1 MILKARKVNE
11 MKKLLTTISL
21 IISFIVLFAKSS
33 TAQYV
38 MKEADEQYYLF
49 NYSKA
54 IDLYSQAFKKQK
66 TLHAAEQLGDSYRLM
81 HDYKNAESWYA
92 IAIALP
98 ESRLANR
105 PENILKYAE
114 ALQNNSKYTE
124 AKTQYLSYLV
134 SSRAPDEERI
144 KRLMMS
150 CDSAIKWMKQ
160 PGWVNI
166 SNEKALNSEKSDW
179 GWTKNDKSVIFTSD
193 RINNSKLPSA
203 DKDKPLL
210 KFDGGDIYPST
221 KVYGWTGNSYLRLY
235 QLDGDSA
242 KLFPID
248 AGTDYH
254 VGAASFIADGNQMYF
269 TLTRKEGKEKRD
281 EKGTST
287 INIEIYSSIKDPATG
302 VWGQLIGF
310 EHNNA
315 RLYST
320 GDPFIT
326 PDGKTLYFV
335 SDMEGGKGG
344 TDIYYSTKNAQGG
357 WDAPVNMAAINT
369 AGNERTP
376 TIGPNGFYFASDGR
390 IGMGGLDIFKAIGT
404 GNKFTDVQNLR
415 YPINSPQDDFAYV
428 STGKNTGYFSSE
440 RVGGLGSDDIYSFV
454 ERPKP
459 ILAFR
464 VEGTVIDKSTQTPL
478 ASSVVTLKKSNGSN
492 LIVETDETG
501 KFKFDLD
508 GGLTYLLTGEKTSYI
523 TDNQGITTAGLT
535 ESLVIRK
542 DLFLSPIVLDQEI
555 ALDNIY
561 YDLDKADIRP
571 DAAVELNKLIKILK
585 DNPTI
590 WIELGSHTDS
600 RASDSYNKDLSQRR
614 ADAAVNYIVN
624 VGGINRNRIT
634 AKGYGETRLVNGCKN
649 GVSCTIQQHQANRR
663 TEFTIVK
670 K

>member
-1 MILKARKVNE
+1 
-11 MKKLLTTISL
+11 MKKILTTSSL
-21 IISFIVLFAKSS
+21 IIAFTVLLIQSS

-38 MKEADEQYYLF
+38 IKEADEQYYLF

-66 TLHAAEQLGDSYRLM
+66 SLHAAQQLADSYRLM

-98 ESRLANR
+98 EARLANR
-105 PENILKYAE
+105 PENILRYAE

-124 AKTQYLSYLV
+124 AKVQYLSYLV

-166 SNEKALNSEKSDW
+166 LNEKALNSEKSDW
-179 GWTKNDKSVIFTSD
+179 GWAKYDKSTVFTSD
-193 RINNSKLPSA
+193 RTNNSKLPA
-203 DKDKPLL
+203 TDINKPLL
-210 KFDGGDIYPST
+210 KFDHGDIDPGT
-221 KVYGWTGNSYLRLY
+221 KVYGWTGNNYLRLY

-242 KLFPID
+242 KLFPINT
-248 AGTDYH
+248 GTDYH
-254 VGAASFIADGNQMYF
+254 VGAASFTADGNEMYF
-269 TLTRKEGKEKRD
+269 TLTRREGKEKRD

-287 INIEIYSSIKDPATG
+287 INIEIFSSIKDPATG
-302 VWGQLIGF
+302 IWGQPIAF
-310 EHNNA
+310 AHNNA
-315 RLYST
+315 LQYST

-344 TDIYYSTKNAQGG
+344 TDIYYSIKNNQGG
-357 WDAPVNMAAINT
+357 WDTPVNIVAINT

-376 TIGPNGFYFASDGR
+376 NLGADGFYFASDAG
-390 IGMGGLDIFKAIGT
+390 IGMGGLDIFKAT
-404 GNKFTDVQNLR
+404 RDGNKFSNPQNLR

-428 STGKNTGYFSSE
+428 STGKNAGYFSSE
-440 RVGGLGSDDIYSFV
+440 RVGGNGSDDIYSFV

-464 VEGTVIDKSTQTPL
+464 LEGTTIDKTTQAAL
-478 ASSVVTLKKSNGSN
+478 ANSVVTLSKSNGAD

-508 GGLTYLLTGEKTSYI
+508 GGNTYLLTGEKTSYI
-523 TDNQGITTAGLT
+523 ADHQGVTTAGLT
-535 ESLVIRK
+535 ESMVIRK
-542 DLFLSPIVLDQEI
+542 DLFLSPIVLNKEI
-555 ALDNIY
+555 RLENIY

-571 DAAVELNKLIKILK
+571 DAAVELNKLIRILK
-585 DNPTI
+585 ENPTI

-600 RASDSYNKDLSQRR
+600 RASDSYNKALSQRR
-614 ADAAVNYIVN
+614 ADAAVNYIIN
-624 VGGINRNRIT
+624 VGGIDKNRIT
-634 AKGYGETRLVNGCKN
+634 AKGYGESRLVNGCKN
-649 GVSCTIQQHQANRR
+649 GASCTIEQHQLNRR